1 MKSKVRQEIRNNDVA
16 ELKKKL
22 IDTRKALVDA
32 QLELAQ
38 FKLKN
43 TSMLT
48 NLRKEIAVI
57 LTALKEKE
65 MNNGKNA

>member
-1 MKSKVRQEIRNNDVA
+1 MKSKIRQEIRNSDVT

-32 QLELAQ
+32 QLELSQ